1 MVIFYLYRLRYG
13 NPWEAEQVHIE
24 GRENEAYE
32 ETKEM
37 S

>member
-1 MVIFYLYRLRYG
+1 MVIFYLYRLKYG
-13 NPWEAEQVHIE
+13 DPWAVEEVQLE